1 MYRRGDFLMSTMP
14 IALKRSSWLR
24 AKYLLFA
31 AIGLMLAYVIP
42 HDEGFLA
49 HPKDP
54 VWQHYERFKWW
65 LLPHGIAGAC
75 ALLLGPMQFSDR
87 LRDRF
92 RQLHRVAGRIY
103 VAGVFVAAPLGFYI
117 QYFQERMGDPRS
129 FSIAAAVDAAL
140 WLITTGIALVFVLKG
155 KVQEHRQ
162 WMTRSFAVALVFLE
176 VRVIGGVG
184 GWENLDVHAN
194 ETIVWACLAFS
205 ILSADLVLQWQK
217 LGRSASVVRRH
228 SPASPQRTLEAP
240 VRQQVLAVQEES
252 SETSR

>member
-1 MYRRGDFLMSTMP
+1 MLTVLT
-14 IALKRSSWLR
+14 ALKQSSWLR
-24 AKYLLFA
+24 PKYLLFA
-31 AIGLMLAYVIP
+31 AMGLMLAYVIP
-42 HDEGFLA
+42 RDESFLV

-54 VWQHYERFKWW
+54 LWQHYEPFKWW

-87 LRDRF
+87 LRARL
-92 RQLHRVAGRIY
+92 RQLHRVVGRIY
-103 VAGVFVAAPLGFYI
+103 VTGVFVAAPLGFYI
-117 QYFQERMGDPRS
+117 QYFQERMGVPRS

-140 WLITTGIALVFVLKG
+140 WMITTGIALVFILKG

-184 GWENLDVHAN
+184 GWGNLDAHAN

-205 ILSADLVLQWQK
+205 ILSADLLLQCQQLGPSPSGFGGTRQLPLSGCSK
-217 LGRSASVVRRH
+217 LRWAIR
-228 SPASPQRTLEAP
+228 QRL
-240 VRQQVLAVQEES
+240 LAVQKGS
-252 SETSR
+252 SEK

>member
-1 MYRRGDFLMSTMP
+1 MSTTTLT
-14 IALKRSSWLR
+14 ALKQTSWLR
-24 AKYLLFA
+24 PKYLLFA

-42 HDEGFLA
+42 HDESFLV
-49 HPKDP
+49 HSKDP
-54 VWQHYERFKWW
+54 MWQHYQPFKWW

-87 LRDRF
+87 LRNRF
-92 RQLHRVAGRIY
+92 RRFHRVVGRIY

-140 WLITTGIALVFVLKG
+140 WMTTTAIALAFILKG
-155 KVQEHRQ
+155 KVQEHRR

-176 VRVIGGVG
+176 GRVIGGVSG
-184 GWENLDVHAN
+184 FENLDVHAN

-205 ILSADLVLQWQK
+205 ILSADLVLAWQE
-217 LGRSASVVRRH
+217 LGRQRSVSFQRRSAS
-228 SPASPQRTLEAP
+228 L
-240 VRQQVLAVQEES
+240 
-252 SETSR
+252 